1 MQDRT
6 SEQSTIVRQPSGPD
20 GPVQAL
26 LLDLAAQAHSR
37 ALGLM
42 LAALEH
48 LLEQQ
53 SWARER
59 LARHAGRTIL
69 IVFDLPRVAGLP
81 PPEIRATIDRDGL
94 LTLADGQPSADAV
107 LRLRPSVDAFFA
119 TLREGAQGLQQHLRI
134 EGDVTL
140 AATLGELAQHLRW
153 DAEEDLSRVLGDVA
167 AHRAA
172 GIASRAAEG
181 LREIGARAQS
191 ALARFAAGGSQV
203 VVRPQLG
210 QLSESASALDQ
221 RLRALE
227 ARAARLRDATP
238 ARQA

>member
-1 MQDRT
+1 M
-6 SEQSTIVRQPSGPD
+6 
-20 GPVQAL
+20 QAL

-37 ALGLM
+37 ALTLV

-59 LARHAGRTIL
+59 LSRHAGRTVL
-69 IVFDLPRVAGLP
+69 IAFDLPRLPGLP

-94 LTLADGQPSADAV
+94 LGLPDGEPPADAV
-107 LRLRPSVDAFFA
+107 LRLRPSVDALFA
-119 TLREGAQGLQQHLRI
+119 TMRDGAQGLQRHLRI

-172 GIASRAAEG
+172 KAASRAAEG
-181 LREIGARAQS
+181 VREIGARLQS

-210 QLSESASALDQ
+210 QLAEAASALDQ

-227 ARAARLRDATP
+227 ARAARLRGGAP
-238 ARQA
+238 GQEA